1 MKTKAVRIYGIDDLR
16 LEEFELPQM
25 KDDEILAK
33 VVSDDICMSTYKA
46 AHAGIEH
53 KRIPNDVAENP
64 TIIGHE
70 FAGEI
75 VKVGSKWQNEF
86 KPGEKFS
93 IQPAINFEGGP
104 VGIHSA
110 PGYSYKYCG
119 GDATYII
126 IPNEVMEKK
135 CLFHYDGEAFYP
147 ASLSEPIS
155 CVIGALHAHYHTTPG
170 TYVHTMEIKEGGK
183 LALLAGVGPMGL
195 AMINYVL
202 HREGPVPSL
211 FVVTDIDQ
219 SRLDR
224 AAMLYSKEM
233 FAARGIDIRYV
244 NTSEGDPVATLREI
258 SGGTGYDDVVVMAP
272 VPAVVQQ
279 ADAILGYDGCLDFF
293 SGPRNADF
301 SAKFNFYNVHYESH
315 HIVGT
320 SGGNADDMKEAIDLM
335 AKGMDPAGLITH
347 VGGLNTVV
355 DTSLN
360 LPSIPG
366 GKKMVYT
373 QLTMPL
379 TAIDD
384 FAALGQTKPVYAEL
398 DRICKAH
405 GGLWNAEAEAYL
417 LSHPDEL

>member
-1 MKTKAVRIYGIDDLR
+1 MKTKAVRIYGKDDLR

-33 VVSDDICMSTYKA
+33 VISDDICMSSYKA
-46 AHAGIEH
+46 AHAGTEH
-53 KRIPNDVAENP
+53 KRVPNDVAVNP

-75 VKVGSKWQNEF
+75 VEVGSKWKDEF

-93 IQPAINFEGGP
+93 IQPALNDENGP
-104 VGIHSA
+104 VGVQSA
-110 PGYSYKYCG
+110 PGYSYRFIG
-119 GDATYII
+119 GDATYVI
-126 IPNEVMEKK
+126 IPNEVMEKG
-135 CLFHYDGEAFYP
+135 CLLHYTGEGFYP
-147 ASLSEPIS
+147 ASLSEPLS

-170 TYVHTMEIKEGGK
+170 SYVHQMGIKDGGK
-183 LALLAGVGPMGL
+183 MALLAGVGPMGL

-202 HREGPVPSL
+202 HREDRRPSL

-219 SRLDR
+219 ARLDR
-224 AAMLYSKEM
+224 AASLYTKE
-233 FAARGIDIRYV
+233 FAASKGIELHYI
-244 NTSEGDPVATLREI
+244 NTSSGDPVAVLREI

-272 VPAVVQQ
+272 VPAVIEQG
-279 ADAILGYDGCLDFF
+279 DAILGFDGCLDFF
-293 SGPRNADF
+293 SGPRDAGF
-301 SAKFNFYNVHYESH
+301 KAPFNFYDVHYASH

-320 SGGNADDMKEAIDLM
+320 SGGNVDDMKEAIDIM
-335 AKGMDPAGLITH
+335 SKGMDPAGLITH
-347 VGGLNTVV
+347 IGGLNTVI
-355 DTSLN
+355 DTTLN
-360 LPSIPG
+360 LPNIKG

>member
-1 MKTKAVRIYGIDDLR
+1 MKTKAVRIYGKDDLR

-33 VVSDDICMSTYKA
+33 VISDDICMSSYKA
-46 AHAGIEH
+46 AHAGTEH
-53 KRIPNDVAENP
+53 KRVPNDVAVNP

-70 FAGEI
+70 FAGVI
-75 VKVGSKWQNEF
+75 VEVGSKWKDEF

-93 IQPAINFEGGP
+93 IQPALNDENGP
-104 VGIHSA
+104 VGVQSA
-110 PGYSYKYCG
+110 PGYSYRFIG
-119 GDATYII
+119 GDATYVI
-126 IPNEVMEKK
+126 IPNEVMEKG
-135 CLFHYDGEAFYP
+135 CLLHYTGEGFYP
-147 ASLSEPIS
+147 ASLSEPLS

-170 TYVHTMEIKEGGK
+170 SYVHQMGIKDGGK
-183 LALLAGVGPMGL
+183 MALLAGVGPMGL

-202 HREGPVPSL
+202 HREDRRPSL

-219 SRLDR
+219 ARLDR
-224 AAMLYSKEM
+224 AASLYTKE
-233 FAARGIDIRYV
+233 FAASKGIELHYI
-244 NTSEGDPVATLREI
+244 NTSSGDPVAVLREI

-272 VPAVVQQ
+272 VPAVIEQG
-279 ADAILGYDGCLDFF
+279 DAILGFDGCLDFF
-293 SGPRNADF
+293 SGPRDAGF
-301 SAKFNFYNVHYESH
+301 KAPFNFYDVHYASH

-320 SGGNADDMKEAIDLM
+320 SGGNVDDMKEAIDIM
-335 AKGMDPAGLITH
+335 SKGMDPAGLITH
-347 VGGLNTVV
+347 IGGLNTVI
-355 DTSLN
+355 DTTLN
-360 LPSIPG
+360 LPNIKG

-384 FAALGQTKPVYAEL
+384 FAVLGQTKPVYAEL